1 MLPQSEFD
9 SPMLASAQAP
19 VAIAAIT
26 QDRALIG
33 LLRSVV
39 DPTTELILVTS
50 EAELVPHLNSRRV
63 SVALLD
69 SMFIEGDLAALAE
82 RLRETW
88 SDLVLVVVG
97 TAEEQSKVASQI
109 TSGVVYR
116 FLHRPVSAPRV
127 RLFVEAALRRHEV
140 ENVERT
146 LEHERPD
153 FSKFEAPKSE
163 SGGARSKSSIFIAL
177 GGLALAAV
185 TIGAWYKFSGSKSP
199 GEPQAAQVVSSE
211 PTAESAAA
219 PPADEPP
226 ADAPA
231 AVAEPVAPAPAPAP
245 AQEPTRSV
253 ADNLRQAESSTP
265 PAATQAPTP
274 APAASVAAAPP
285 APVLKT
291 IESAV
296 EAAPPAPPPPVPL
309 THEQRLQEKLAQAEA
324 ALQRGELARPAGR
337 SAVELFRGALE
348 LDPDNKL
355 AKAGLVRVADRLLT
369 SAERTVTAGNPDEAK
384 KMVELAESL
393 TGPTQRGAFVMM
405 QIEKEYERAA
415 ITAKRDSDAANKQ
428 EKGATYL
435 RLAIARM
442 RSGALIDPPQ
452 DNARFYLE
460 AARQTVPDDPAL
472 AQATR
477 DLQKELLTRA
487 SAAASA
493 GNAAETERWLANADV
508 MGEARRQEMTNIRRM
523 LTETQLGARA
533 DKVTTLTESFNTAMS
548 GGRLLQPAE
557 GSAKF
562 YLFELIKTD
571 PQNAAV
577 ARARQSLGQV
587 YVREARSAIQ
597 RSDIAG
603 ADGWLD
609 EAHTISFAGAELNA
623 VTSELAA
630 AREEI
635 ERRSSVVG
643 ANSLARVYYVA
654 PKFPASTR
662 GRSMSGWVELEFTV
676 LTDGK
681 TGNVV
686 VTNSSPRKTFDN
698 AAVAAVQQWRYEPVV
713 RGGKVVEQRAAVR
726 IRFTEE

>member
-1 MLPQSEFD
+1 
-9 SPMLASAQAP
+9 
-19 VAIAAIT
+19 
-26 QDRALIG
+26 
-33 LLRSVV
+33 
-39 DPTTELILVTS
+39 
-50 EAELVPHLNSRRV
+50 
-63 SVALLD
+63 
-69 SMFIEGDLAALAE
+69 
-82 RLRETW
+82 
-88 SDLVLVVVG
+88 
-97 TAEEQSKVASQI
+97 
-109 TSGVVYR
+109 
-116 FLHRPVSAPRV
+116 
-127 RLFVEAALRRHEV
+127 
-140 ENVERT
+140 
-146 LEHERPD
+146 
-153 FSKFEAPKSE
+153 
-163 SGGARSKSSIFIAL
+163 
-177 GGLALAAV
+177 
-185 TIGAWYKFSGSKSP
+185 
-199 GEPQAAQVVSSE
+199 
-211 PTAESAAA
+211 
-219 PPADEPP
+219 
-226 ADAPA
+226 
-231 AVAEPVAPAPAPAP
+231 
-245 AQEPTRSV
+245 
-253 ADNLRQAESSTP
+253 
-265 PAATQAPTP
+265 
-274 APAASVAAAPP
+274 
-285 APVLKT
+285 
-291 IESAV
+291 
-296 EAAPPAPPPPVPL
+296 
-309 THEQRLQEKLAQAEA
+309 
-324 ALQRGELARPAGR
+324 
-337 SAVELFRGALE
+337 
-348 LDPDNKL
+348 
-355 AKAGLVRVADRLLT
+355 
-369 SAERTVTAGNPDEAK
+369 
-384 KMVELAESL
+384 
-393 TGPTQRGAFVMM
+393 
-405 QIEKEYERAA
+405 
-415 ITAKRDSDAANKQ
+415 
-428 EKGATYL
+428 
-435 RLAIARM
+435 
-442 RSGALIDPPQ
+442 
-452 DNARFYLE
+452 
-460 AARQTVPDDPAL
+460 
-472 AQATR
+472 
-477 DLQKELLTRA
+477 
-487 SAAASA
+487 
-493 GNAAETERWLANADV
+493 